1 MTGSPTHG
9 AGTPPSAQNPMA
21 DTLDDIAWKYLF
33 LVTLKPRGSDDLD
46 FHDLSVWQIRRALEA
61 AYLAG
66 YRAAQSEG
74 GAP

>member
-1 MTGSPTHG
+1 MTGSPIRG
-9 AGTPPSAQNPMA
+9 AGTPLSTQNPMSA
-21 DTLDDIAWKYLF
+21 ALDDIAWKYLF
-33 LVTLKPRGSDDLD
+33 LATLKPRGSDDLD

-66 YRAAQSEG
+66 CRAANGEG